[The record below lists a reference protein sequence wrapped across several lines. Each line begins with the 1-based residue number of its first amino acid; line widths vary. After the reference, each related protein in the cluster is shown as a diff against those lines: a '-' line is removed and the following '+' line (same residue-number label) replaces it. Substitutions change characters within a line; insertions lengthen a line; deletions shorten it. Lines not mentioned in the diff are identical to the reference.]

1 MKPFDPTRPD
11 PAVAR
16 VLAELLAATDTGH
29 IRLSGTRL
37 ADEFFRAFG
46 TRSAATLDHAAPRE
60 AAIAAAPILLSE
72 YGIRLSVDRSPGR
85 ATRIHLR
92 LNLAPDPEEAQQ

>member
-1 MKPFDPTRPD
+1 MKPLDPSRPD

-16 VLAELLAATDTGH
+16 VLAELVAASDRGQV
-29 IRLSGTRL
+29 RLSPTRL

-46 TRSAATLDHAAPRE
+46 TRSAATLDHAAPRQ

-72 YGIRLSVDRSPGR
+72 YGIRLTVEEARPGR
-85 ATRIHLR
+85 PSRIRLR
-92 LNLAPDPEEAQQ
+92 LNLTPSAEETQ